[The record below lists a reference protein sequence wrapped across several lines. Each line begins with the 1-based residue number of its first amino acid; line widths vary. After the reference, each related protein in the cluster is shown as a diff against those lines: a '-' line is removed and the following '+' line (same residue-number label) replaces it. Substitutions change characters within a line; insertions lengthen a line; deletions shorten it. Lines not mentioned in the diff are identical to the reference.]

1 MAVTIVTYAVITLM
15 AHMVIIARTMTRLAS
30 TIITVVTHTVK
41 NITMYNSHKPI
52 HWPLF
57 VLGKYKIRRMYG
69 SATRIVITVHD
80 PTVITAKCAGKEST
94 TKTSSKLS
102 WYRIWNNWYN
112 NIVEHKFWRDRVLLQ
127 ISSRP
132 CNYLPPSYT
141 SKLWKK
147 RFTNI
152 VLYCRILNWIKA
164 NEKWLEHQTAKT
176 CSDLE

>member
-1 MAVTIVTYAVITLM
+1 MAVTIVTYAVITLV

-57 VLGKYKIRRMYG
+57 VLGKYKIRQMYG
-69 SATRIVITVHD
+69 STTRIVITVHD

-102 WYRIWNNWYN
+102 WYRTEITGITIFLNTNFEGTEY
-112 NIVEHKFWRDRVLLQ
+112 
-127 ISSRP
+127 
-132 CNYLPPSYT
+132 CY
-141 SKLWKK
+141 KLAPDP
-147 RFTNI
+147 TI
-152 VLYCRILNWIKA
+152 ICRLA
-164 NEKWLEHQTAKT
+164 THQ
-176 CSDLE
+176 L